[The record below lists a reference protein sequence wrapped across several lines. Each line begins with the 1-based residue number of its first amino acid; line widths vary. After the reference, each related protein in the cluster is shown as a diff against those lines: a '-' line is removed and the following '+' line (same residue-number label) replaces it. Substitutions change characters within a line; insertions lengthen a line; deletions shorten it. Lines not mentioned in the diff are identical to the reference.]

1 MKITTKLTIC
11 FVILTVLPLAAA
23 SFMYLRSTNEF
34 SLEMA
39 ERGKTLLSDRLT
51 RELRRVTE
59 QGAITLV
66 TEQKQMD
73 RAVRAFASNVT
84 ERMTVSVSEL
94 SETADLGEFSLH
106 DQNLQGSQTE
116 LPIDLYKMGS
126 FIAAD
131 SAKDQIAGT
140 LYRLIGI
147 TDVARTV
154 YQRNRTFVDSISVS
168 FESGLTLSYPAGVTT
183 GKQDPRESDW
193 YFRTIE
199 RGATSWFTKGEA
211 VNRRSVTTPVQ
222 TSSGQIVGVARIII
236 RTDALLTKSINPTHL
251 PPEAS
256 AYLIAVPDD
265 EPQLLPNEV
274 AVLEANT
281 GNWRVHDLMRP
292 MLLDGDDAWLKVASD
307 IRSGVPGMEF
317 VTRSGVREAWSF
329 GPLGRTEDVAWHL
342 AATFPE
348 QVITSAQDQAE
359 AIVRASYQ
367 AQLRN
372 AVIFA
377 VFAGISAIGL
387 AIYGARTLTK
397 PIRQLHA
404 AATQL
409 ETGDF
414 STRVDDTSSDELGD
428 LAREFN
434 RLVPALEEQVRVK
447 RDLLAAQEIQ
457 QHFVPSSAPAID
469 GFDIASTTIYCDE
482 IGGDYQDFIPMDD
495 ERIAAII
502 GDVTGHG
509 ISAALLMVTARAM
522 IRTYTDFASSPAD
535 LFDSVNRQLCE
546 DSSGGR
552 SLTLFQLLLT
562 PGQHRFTW
570 ISAGHEPALVY
581 DIDSN
586 AFTALD
592 GEDIPLGVDQSWSF
606 RNMSGTFPKNGI
618 LIAYTDG
625 ICEASNAA
633 GEAYGLDRLK
643 ATVEVSKS
651 HSSQAISEALLK
663 DLETFRGAIPVKDD
677 VSLLV
682 VKTS

>member
-11 FVILTVLPLAAA
+11 FVILAVLPLGAA
-23 SFMYLRSTNEF
+23 SFVYLRSTNEF
-34 SLEMA
+34 GLEMA
-39 ERGKTLLSDRLT
+39 ERGKIFLTNRLT

-59 QGAITLV
+59 QGAITLAN
-66 TEQKQMD
+66 EQKQMA
-73 RAVRAFASNVT
+73 RAVRSFAMNVAERVTIPASDLSN
-84 ERMTVSVSEL
+84 
-94 SETADLGEFSLH
+94 TADLGEFLLRDS
-106 DQNLQGSQTE
+106 SAQTNQAE
-116 LPIDLYKMGS
+116 QSIDLYKMGS
-126 FIAAD
+126 FVAAG
-131 SAKDQIAGT
+131 AEKDQIAGT
-140 LYRLIGI
+140 LYRLIGV
-147 TDVARTV
+147 TDVARTI
-154 YQRNRTFVDSISVS
+154 YHRNRAFVDSISVS
-168 FESGLTLSYPAGVTT
+168 FETGLTISYPAGLTK
-183 GKQDPRESDW
+183 GKLDPRESDW

-199 RGATSWFTKGEA
+199 RGATTWFTKGEA

-222 TSSGQIVGVARIII
+222 TSDGQIVGVARITI

-281 GNWRVHDLMRP
+281 GSWRVHDLMRP
-292 MLLDGDDAWLKVASD
+292 MFLDGDDAWLKVASD
-307 IRSGVPGMEF
+307 IRSGVPGMEL
-317 VTRSGVREAWSF
+317 VTRSGIREAWSF
-329 GPLGRTEDVAWHL
+329 GPLGRTEDVSWHI

-348 QVITSAQDQAE
+348 QVITDAQDQAE
-359 AIVRASYQ
+359 TIVRESYR

-387 AIYGARTLTK
+387 AIYSAKTLTR
-397 PIRQLHA
+397 PIHKLHA
-404 AATQL
+404 AAAQL
-409 ETGDF
+409 EAGDF

-457 QHFVPSSAPAID
+457 QHLVPSSAPSID

-482 IGGDYQDFIPMDD
+482 IGGDYQDFISMDD
-495 ERIAAII
+495 ERVAAII

-509 ISAALLMVTARAM
+509 VSAALLMVTARAM
-522 IRTYTDFASSPAD
+522 IRTHADFASSPAD

-570 ISAGHEPALVY
+570 ISAGHEPALSY
-581 DIDSN
+581 DIEAN
-586 AFTALD
+586 LFTSLE
-592 GEDIPLGVDQSWSF
+592 GEDIPLGVDQSWAF

-625 ICEASNAA
+625 IREATNAA
-633 GEAYGLDRLK
+633 GEAFGLDRLK
-643 ATVEVSKS
+643 ASIKESKS
-651 HSSQAISEALLK
+651 LASQAISEKLLK
-663 DLETFRGAIPVKDD
+663 DLEDFRGAVAAKDD

>member
-11 FVILTVLPLAAA
+11 FVILAVLPLGAA
-23 SFMYLRSTNEF
+23 SFVYLRSTTEF
-34 SLEMA
+34 GLEMA
-39 ERGKTLLSDRLT
+39 ERGKTLLSERLT

-59 QGAITLV
+59 QGAITMA
-66 TEQKQMD
+66 TEQKQMA
-73 RAVRAFASNVT
+73 RAVRSFAMNVA
-84 ERMTVSVSEL
+84 ERMTIPASDL
-94 SETADLGEFSLH
+94 SDTADLGEFMLRDTGAQT
-106 DQNLQGSQTE
+106 DQSE
-116 LPIDLYKMGS
+116 ASIDLYKMGS
-126 FIAAD
+126 FVAAD
-131 SAKDQIAGT
+131 AAKDQIAGT
-140 LYRLIGI
+140 LNRLIGI
-147 TDVARTV
+147 TDFARTV
-154 YQRNRTFVDSISVS
+154 YLRNRAIVDSISVS
-168 FESGLTLSYPAGVTT
+168 FETGLTISYPAGLAT
-183 GKQDPRESDW
+183 GNRDPRESDW

-199 RGATSWFTKGEA
+199 RGATSWFTKGEDI
-211 VNRRSVTTPVQ
+211 NRRAVTTPVQ
-222 TSSGQIVGVARIII
+222 TSNGQIVGVARITI

-251 PPEAS
+251 PPDAS

-265 EPQLLPNEV
+265 EPQRLPNEV
-274 AVLEANT
+274 AFLEANS

-292 MLLDGDDAWLKVASD
+292 LLLDGDEAWLKVASD

-317 VTRSGVREAWSF
+317 VTRSGIREVWSF
-329 GPLGRTEDVAWHL
+329 GPLGRTEDVSWHI

-348 QVITSAQDQAE
+348 HVITNAQDQAE
-359 AIVRASYQ
+359 TVVRASYQ
-367 AQLRN
+367 AQLKN

-387 AIYGARTLTK
+387 AIYGAKTLTR
-397 PIRQLHA
+397 PIHNLHKA
-404 AATQL
+404 AAQL

-414 STRVDDTSSDELGD
+414 SARVDDTSSDELGD

-457 QHFVPSSAPAID
+457 QHLVPSSAPSID
-469 GFDIASTTIYCDE
+469 GFDISSTTIYCDE
-482 IGGDYQDFIPMDD
+482 IGGDYQDFFPMSD
-495 ERIAAII
+495 ERMAAVI

-522 IRTYTDFASSPAD
+522 IRTHADFASSPAD
-535 LFDSVNRQLCE
+535 LFDLVNRQLSE

-552 SLTLFQLLLT
+552 SLTLLQLLLT
-562 PGQHRFTW
+562 PGQRRFTW
-570 ISAGHEPALVY
+570 ISAGHEPALIY

-586 AFTALD
+586 SFTPLD
-592 GEDIPLGVDQSWSF
+592 GEDIPLGVDRSWSF

-625 ICEASNAA
+625 VREATNKS
-633 GEAYGLDRLK
+633 GEAFGLDRLK
-643 ATVEVSKS
+643 SVVETSKS
-651 HSSQAISEALLK
+651 LTSQAISEALLK
-663 DLETFRGAIPVKDD
+663 ELEDFRGTIPAKDD

>member
-11 FVILTVLPLAAA
+11 FVILAVLPLAAA

-34 SLEMA
+34 GLEMA
-39 ERGKTLLSDRLT
+39 ERGKTLLTDRLT

-59 QGAITLV
+59 QGAITLA
-66 TEQKQMD
+66 TEQKQMAQ
-73 RAVRAFASNVT
+73 AVRAFATNVAERLTVPASDLSN
-84 ERMTVSVSEL
+84 
-94 SETADLGEFSLH
+94 TADLGEFLLR
-106 DQNLQGSQTE
+106 DGNAQTNQAE
-116 LPIDLYKMGS
+116 QSIDLYKMGS
-126 FIAAD
+126 FVAAG
-131 SAKDQIAGT
+131 AEKDQIAGT
-140 LYRLIGI
+140 LYRLTGV
-147 TDVARTV
+147 TDVARTI
-154 YQRNRTFVDSISVS
+154 YQRNRALVDSISVS
-168 FESGLTLSYPAGVTT
+168 FETGLTISYPAGLTK
-183 GKQDPRESDW
+183 GKFDPRESDW

-199 RGATSWFTKGEA
+199 RGATTWFTKGEA

-222 TSSGQIVGVARIII
+222 TSDGQIVGVARITI

-292 MLLDGDDAWLKVASD
+292 MFLDGDDAWLKVASD

-317 VTRSGVREAWSF
+317 VTRSGIREAWSF
-329 GPLGRTEDVAWHL
+329 GPLGRTENVSWHI

-348 QVITSAQDQAE
+348 QVITNAQDQAE
-359 AIVRASYQ
+359 TIVRESYR

-387 AIYGARTLTK
+387 AIYSAKTLTR
-397 PIRQLHA
+397 PIHKLHA
-404 AATQL
+404 AAAQL
-409 ETGDF
+409 EAGDF

-428 LAREFN
+428 LAKEFN

-457 QHFVPSSAPAID
+457 QHLVPSSAPSID

-482 IGGDYQDFIPMDD
+482 IGGDYQDFISMDD
-495 ERIAAII
+495 ERVAAII

-509 ISAALLMVTARAM
+509 ISAALLMATARAM
-522 IRTYTDFASSPAD
+522 IRTHADFATSPAD

-570 ISAGHEPALVY
+570 ISAGHEPALSY
-581 DIDSN
+581 DIETN
-586 AFTALD
+586 LFTSLE
-592 GEDIPLGVDQSWSF
+592 GEDIPLGVDQSWAF

-625 ICEASNAA
+625 IREATNAA
-633 GEAYGLDRLK
+633 GEAFGLDRLK
-643 ATVEVSKS
+643 ASIKESKS
-651 HSSQAISEALLK
+651 LASQAISEKLLK
-663 DLETFRGAIPVKDD
+663 DLEGFCGAVAAKDD

>member
-11 FVILTVLPLAAA
+11 FVILAVLPLGAA
-23 SFMYLRSTNEF
+23 SFVYLRSTNEF
-34 SLEMA
+34 GLEMA
-39 ERGKTLLSDRLT
+39 ERGKIFLTNRLT

-59 QGAITLV
+59 QGAITLAN
-66 TEQKQMD
+66 EQKQMA
-73 RAVRAFASNVT
+73 RAVRSFAMNVAERVTIPASDLSN
-84 ERMTVSVSEL
+84 
-94 SETADLGEFSLH
+94 TADLGEFLLRDS
-106 DQNLQGSQTE
+106 SAQTNQAE
-116 LPIDLYKMGS
+116 QSIDLYKMGS
-126 FIAAD
+126 FVAAG
-131 SAKDQIAGT
+131 AEKDQIAGT
-140 LYRLIGI
+140 LYRLIGV
-147 TDVARTV
+147 TDVARTI
-154 YQRNRTFVDSISVS
+154 YHRNRAFVDSISVS
-168 FESGLTLSYPAGVTT
+168 FETGLTISYPAGLTK
-183 GKQDPRESDW
+183 GKLDPRESDW

-199 RGATSWFTKGEA
+199 RGATTWFTKGEA

-222 TSSGQIVGVARIII
+222 TSDGQIVGVARITI

-281 GNWRVHDLMRP
+281 GSWRVHDLMRP
-292 MLLDGDDAWLKVASD
+292 MFLDGDDAWLKVASD
-307 IRSGVPGMEF
+307 IRSGVPGMEL
-317 VTRSGVREAWSF
+317 VTRSGIREAWSF
-329 GPLGRTEDVAWHL
+329 GPLGRTEDVSWHI

-348 QVITSAQDQAE
+348 QVITDAQDQAE
-359 AIVRASYQ
+359 TIVRESYR

-387 AIYGARTLTK
+387 AIYSAKTLTR
-397 PIRQLHA
+397 PIHKLHA
-404 AATQL
+404 AAAQL
-409 ETGDF
+409 EAGDF
-414 STRVDDTSSDELGD
+414 STRVDDTSRDELGD

-457 QHFVPSSAPAID
+457 QHFVPSSAPSID

-482 IGGDYQDFIPMDD
+482 IGGDYQDFISMDD
-495 ERIAAII
+495 ERVAAII

-509 ISAALLMVTARAM
+509 VSAALLMVTARAM
-522 IRTYTDFASSPAD
+522 IRTHADFASSPAD

-570 ISAGHEPALVY
+570 ISAGHEPALSY
-581 DIDSN
+581 DIETN
-586 AFTALD
+586 LFTSLE
-592 GEDIPLGVDQSWSF
+592 GEDIPLGVDQSWAF

-625 ICEASNAA
+625 IREATNAA
-633 GEAYGLDRLK
+633 GEAFGLDRLK
-643 ATVEVSKS
+643 ASIKESKS
-651 HSSQAISEALLK
+651 LASQAISEKLLK
-663 DLETFRGAIPVKDD
+663 DLEDFRGAVAAKDD

>member
-1 MKITTKLTIC
+1 M
-11 FVILTVLPLAAA
+11 
-23 SFMYLRSTNEF
+23 
-34 SLEMA
+34 
-39 ERGKTLLSDRLT
+39 
-51 RELRRVTE
+51 TE

-222 TSSGQIVGVARIII
+222 TSSGQIVGVARITI

-329 GPLGRTEDVAWHL
+329 GPLWSNRRRRMASRRNVPRAGDYERSRPGRSYCQSIVPGPTQECCDLCRLRRNQCHWLGNLWCKNVDQ
-342 AATFPE
+342 TNPP
-348 QVITSAQDQAE
+348 ITRS
-359 AIVRASYQ
+359 RY
-367 AQLRN
+367 
-372 AVIFA
+372 
-377 VFAGISAIGL
+377 AIGNRRL
-387 AIYGARTLTK
+387 QYAR
-397 PIRQLHA
+397 R
-404 AATQL
+404 
-409 ETGDF
+409 
-414 STRVDDTSSDELGD
+414 
-428 LAREFN
+428 
-434 RLVPALEEQVRVK
+434 
-447 RDLLAAQEIQ
+447 
-457 QHFVPSSAPAID
+457 
-469 GFDIASTTIYCDE
+469 
-482 IGGDYQDFIPMDD
+482 
-495 ERIAAII
+495 
-502 GDVTGHG
+502 
-509 ISAALLMVTARAM
+509 
-522 IRTYTDFASSPAD
+522 
-535 LFDSVNRQLCE
+535 
-546 DSSGGR
+546 
-552 SLTLFQLLLT
+552 
-562 PGQHRFTW
+562 
-570 ISAGHEPALVY
+570 
-581 DIDSN
+581 
-586 AFTALD
+586 
-592 GEDIPLGVDQSWSF
+592 
-606 RNMSGTFPKNGI
+606 
-618 LIAYTDG
+618 
-625 ICEASNAA
+625 
-633 GEAYGLDRLK
+633 
-643 ATVEVSKS
+643 
-651 HSSQAISEALLK
+651 
-663 DLETFRGAIPVKDD
+663 
-677 VSLLV
+677 
-682 VKTS
+682 